1 MFKKYLLSLVILSVG
16 GLASLDA
23 QEQVPI
29 PRKDQVRGQFDVKI
43 DVDSVFLNLSVV
55 GRLNNR
61 AMAGLQREDFMVYED
76 GVLQSIEQFLPTESP
91 FNLLLLL
98 DVSGST
104 SSFNKMMKQAAIEFT
119 REIKPEDR
127 IAVATFNS
135 KVKLALN
142 FTNDRSEAEKAIK
155 RIKSGG
161 GTAFYD
167 ALMTSINQFMAG
179 VEGRSAIVVFT
190 DGIDN
195 QLDGIPEGGS
205 ITRFDELYRAVQE
218 SNAIVYTIFLDTEGK
233 TPYYTGG
240 LGNIPNVPSWPGGA
254 QTGSPGSFPFPLP
267 FPFPGGGKGRQK
279 PNQQPRASEDAICAL
294 AREQLLEIAEQ
305 TGGRMYSPEK
315 IDELSGV
322 YSEIADDLRIQYQV
336 GYNSTN
342 RLHDGKWRSIK
353 VEVVDAPDVVIRTRR
368 GYYARNS
375 LASSQEP

>member
-1 MFKKYLLSLVILSVG
+1 MSA
-16 GLASLDA
+16 LASLQG
-23 QEQVPI
+23 QEQVSI
-29 PRKDQVRGQFDVKI
+29 PRKDQARGQFDVKV
-43 DVDSVFLNLSVV
+43 DVDSVFLNLSAV

-61 AMAGLQREDFMVYED
+61 SMAGLQKEDFLVYED

-135 KVKLALN
+135 KVKLALD
-142 FTNDRSEAEKAIK
+142 FTNDRHEAEKAIK

-167 ALMTSINQFMAG
+167 ALMASIGQFMDG
-179 VEGRSAIVVFT
+179 VEGRSAVVVFT

-218 SNAIVYTIFLDTEGK
+218 SNAMVYTIFLDTEGR
-233 TPYYTGG
+233 TPYYAGG
-240 LGNIPNVPSWPGGA
+240 MGNIPNVPSWPGGT
-254 QTGSPGSFPFPLP
+254 QTGRSPGSFPFPLP
-267 FPFPGGGKGRQK
+267 FPFPGSGKGRQR
-279 PNQQPRASEDAICAL
+279 PPRQQPRASEDTICAL
-294 AREQLLEIAEQ
+294 AREQLLAIAEQ

-342 RLHDGKWRSIK
+342 RQHDGKWRSIK
-353 VEVVDAPDVVIRTRR
+353 VEVVNDPDVVIRTRR